1 MMENTSYK
9 RLRKNDPINS
19 RLIEQA
25 YGSDINHCKG
35 EPNYP
40 ITNDLIPA
48 VKNWVQADKINHEER
63 KGFRL

>member
-1 MMENTSYK
+1 MMGNTSYK

-25 YGSDINHCKG
+25 YGSDINHCKV
-35 EPNYP
+35 EHNYP
-40 ITNDLIPA
+40 ITNNLMPTM
-48 VKNWVQADKINHEER
+48 KNWIQASEINHEER

>member
-1 MMENTSYK
+1 MGNTSYK

-25 YGSDINHCKG
+25 YGSDIDYYKIEHG
-35 EPNYP
+35 YP
-40 ITNDLIPA
+40 IINNLIPA
-48 VKNWVQADKINHEER
+48 VKNWVQVGKTNNEER

>member
-9 RLRKNDPINS
+9 RLRKNDPISS

-25 YGSDINHCKG
+25 YGSDINHRKVG
-35 EPNYP
+35 HNYT

-48 VKNWVQADKINHEER
+48 VKNWVQIGGINHEER
-63 KGFRL
+63 KRFRL